1 MPWEGI
7 DFERLEVRQVESD
20 TLRFKVNLR
29 QLEYLVALARER
41 HFARAAEVCHV
52 SQPALSE
59 GIRRLEADLGA
70 QLVRRSRSFEGLT
83 VEGEQVVSWARQILS
98 STEEMRN
105 ELSSMRDGLSGR
117 LRIGAIPTAMALSSL
132 ITSPMLDRHPLV
144 QVSIE
149 SMSSREIMS
158 GLAEFDID
166 VGLTYVDGEPLTA
179 SVRSMPMYAERY
191 LLLTPAESPLAHLDH
206 VAWGELTDVPLCLL
220 SPKMQNRR
228 IFDRL
233 FADAGVDVQPSIE
246 ADAISAIYAHVATRR
261 WSTVIAHA
269 WLHLFGIPDG
279 LRAIP
284 MEAPSVVNHVGLL
297 MADTDMYPLVVQAL
311 LDIAKGLDI
320 ESELDGM
327 LASHLKRA
335 VAPRRR
341 D

>member
-1 MPWEGI
+1 MEG
-7 DFERLEVRQVESD
+7 RQVESD
-20 TLRFKVNLR
+20 TLRPNVNLR

-70 QLVRRSRSFEGLT
+70 QLVRRSRSYEGLT
-83 VEGEQVVSWARQILS
+83 VEGEQVVNWARQILS

-105 ELSSMRDGLSGR
+105 ELSSMRDGVSGR
-117 LRIGAIPTAMALSSL
+117 LKIGAIPTAMALSSL
-132 ITSPMLDRHPLV
+132 ITSPLLERHPLV

-149 SMSSREIMS
+149 SMSSREIMT

-191 LLLTPAESPLAHLDH
+191 LLLTPVESPLAHLDQ
-206 VAWGELTDVPLCLL
+206 VAWGELTQVPLCLL

-246 ADAISAIYAHVATRR
+246 ADAISAIYAHVATGR

-269 WLHLFGIPDG
+269 WLHLFGVPDG

-284 MEAPSVVNHVGLL
+284 MKSSSVVHHVGLL
-297 MADTDMYPLVVQAL
+297 TADADLYPLVVQAF
-311 LDIAKGLDI
+311 LDIATGLDI
-320 ESELDGM
+320 ESELDAM
-327 LASHLKRA
+327 LRGHLTRPLS
-335 VAPRRR
+335 PRRH